1 VTAIGDSASGWLA
14 SLVVAGLLWPLSPP
28 GRRADAAAVVA
39 LLLLYLVVLAVAVA
53 LLDPVL
59 QPWSPA
65 IAAAAVWL
73 ALQPLLGLGKLSSAA
88 LGLVPPRPGSLG
100 PAVWVTLL
108 ALAVNA
114 AVILL
119 RGAASIGV
127 TFPLALAVLVA
138 AVFEELVMRGALLAF
153 ADRACAPRWTLAG
166 ASIGPGGLVVTAAF
180 ILLHGLRP
188 GLLLGV
194 APAALLYLWL
204 RARTGSLAPP
214 IAAHVLWNT
223 SVLAL
228 HA

>member
-1 VTAIGDSASGWLA
+1 VNAIGNTYSGWLA
-14 SLVVAGLLWPLSPP
+14 LAVAALLWPLSAP
-28 GRRADAAAVVA
+28 GRRSDAVAVFA

-53 LLDPVL
+53 LLEPVL

-73 ALQPLLGLGKLSSAA
+73 TLQPLTGLGRLSPADLGLA
-88 LGLVPPRPGSLG
+88 PPRPGSLR
-100 PAVWVTLL
+100 PAIGVTLL
-108 ALAVNA
+108 LLAVNA
-114 AVILL
+114 AVMWL
-119 RGAASIGV
+119 RGPSSVGV
-127 TFPLALAVLVA
+127 TFTLALGVTVA
-138 AVFEELVMRGALLAF
+138 AVMEELVMRGALLTL
-153 ADRACAPRWTLAG
+153 ADRACGPRWNLAG
-166 ASIGPGGLVVTAAF
+166 AAIGPGGLVVTAVF

-214 IAAHVLWNT
+214 IAAHVLWNGT
-223 SVLAL
+223 VLAF

>member
-14 SLVVAGLLWPLSPP
+14 LAVAGLLWPLSSA
-28 GRRADAAAVVA
+28 GRRSDATAVVA

-53 LLDPVL
+53 LLEPVL

-73 ALQPLLGLGKLSSAA
+73 TVQPLLGLGKLSSAE
-88 LGLVPPRPGSLG
+88 LGLAPPRPGSLG
-100 PAVWVTLL
+100 PAVWVMLL

-114 AVILL
+114 GVMLL
-119 RGAASIGV
+119 RGVGSIGV
-127 TFPLALAVLVA
+127 TIPLALAALVA
-138 AVFEELVMRGALLAF
+138 AVMEELVMRGVLLAF
-153 ADRACAPRWTLAG
+153 ADRACEPRWNIAG
-166 ASIGPGGLVVTAAF
+166 APIGAGGLGVTAAF

-204 RARTGSLAPP
+204 RARTGSLALP
-214 IAAHVLWNT
+214 IAAHVLWNG